1 MSRVLMLVVLVV
13 AVTTTLAEA
22 RANRIHV
29 TVKLTPCR
37 RTIPLARHTPSC
49 SHYILGIPPW
59 A

>member
-1 MSRVLMLVVLVV
+1 MPRVLMLVVLVV

-29 TVKLTPCR
+29 TVKLAPCGRTSSLDQCTPWFG
-37 RTIPLARHTPSC
+37 
-49 SHYILGIPPW
+49 HYILDSQLL